1 MDLPKVLD
9 FLHSRVE
16 QLCRT
21 NSLYSVTYVMA
32 PFKETEE
39 LIRACGHDTTE
50 LQQAILAAS
59 ETFDRLERARD
70 KAACKFKA
78 QGVCFT
84 VDEAR
89 RQEIEQSRLQ

>member
-9 FLHSRVE
+9 VLHSRVQ
-16 QLCRT
+16 QLAKS
-21 NSLYSVTYVMA
+21 NADLHSYVLT
-32 PFKETEE
+32 PYKETEQ

-50 LQQAILAAS
+50 LHQAILAAS
-59 ETFDRLERARD
+59 ETFDRLQNARE
-70 KAACKFKA
+70 KAASKFKA